1 MIFLPILQ
9 TKNVKKYWSAG
20 VFVYPTKILCHPK
33 EDWAGEK
40 DKNKKKITSNRSK
53 VQKMKHGIYVYNKWK
68 QSQEMTYYMCFLMNL
83 ATVYFAH
90 HKTHHISQLQFH
102 LNGYKEGTYSMLM
115 LGCFGDFG
123 ILSTS
128 DFKFVEKSA
137 TIYDADVTSNIS
149 NDSSIGLWM
158 FIFENIHNYI
168 LPDKGRNNFQAKTH
182 NIIYILFFT
191 RARLFPYEYVFK

>member
-1 MIFLPILQ
+1 
-9 TKNVKKYWSAG
+9 
-20 VFVYPTKILCHPK
+20 
-33 EDWAGEK
+33 
-40 DKNKKKITSNRSK
+40 
-53 VQKMKHGIYVYNKWK
+53 MKHGIYVYNKWQ

-128 DFKFVEKSA
+128 DFKFVEKS
-137 TIYDADVTSNIS
+137 TTFYDADVTSNIS

-158 FIFENIHNYI
+158 FIFENIHLIIVKQNNNKKS
-168 LPDKGRNNFQAKTH
+168 PKGKTVADNFS
-182 NIIYILFFT
+182 NIKAHVFLH
-191 RARLFPYEYVFK
+191 EYVF